1 MTVEDLI
8 ALLQQQDPK
17 ARVVIPHEW
26 DANQRTFARS
36 VVREAV
42 EINENGSIFAEE
54 DGLDSVVFIDGF

>member
-8 ALLQQQDPK
+8 ALLHQQDPK

-26 DANQRTFARS
+26 DMHQRTFARS

-42 EINENGSIFAEE
+42 EISVNGTILEKE
-54 DGLDSVVFIDGF
+54 DGQDYVVFIDGF

>member
-42 EINENGSIFAEE
+42 EINENGTIFSEE
-54 DGLDSVVFIDGF
+54 SGLDFVVFIDGF

>member
-17 ARVVIPHEW
+17 ARVVIPREW

-42 EINENGSIFAEE
+42 EINENGTIFSEE
-54 DGLDSVVFIDGF
+54 SGLDSVVFIDGF